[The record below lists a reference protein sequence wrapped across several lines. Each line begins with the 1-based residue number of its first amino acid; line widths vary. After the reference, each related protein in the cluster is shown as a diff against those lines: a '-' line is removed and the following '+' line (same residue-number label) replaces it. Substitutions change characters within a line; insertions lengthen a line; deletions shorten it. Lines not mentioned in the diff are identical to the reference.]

1 MTITPCAPAPP
12 AIKNGLA
19 PPLYPPPVN
28 PGASYLFL
36 DNASDDPLIILDEQG
51 NLVEFYV

>member
-1 MTITPCAPAPP
+1 MFFYAEPIQETP
-12 AIKNGLA
+12 

-36 DNASDDPLIILDEQG
+36 DNGVDDPLTILDDQG
-51 NLVEFYV
+51 NIVEFYV

>member
-1 MTITPCAPAPP
+1 MFFYVETVEETP
-12 AIKNGLA
+12 